1 MEYFLIT
8 PLSVEQITGMSKP
21 FHAVERSYSIKNLN
35 QKPLKDGTLFKHY
48 ITCISF
54 LTPNFPGELVQ
65 NHGGGGY
72 SFTALSGKGTLY
84 AYEEEASWQQSDE
97 WWATQ
102 YERWKLYRM
111 TQLLEE

>member
-1 MEYFLIT
+1 MEYFLVT
-8 PLSVEQITGMSKP
+8 PLSVEQITGMTKP
-21 FHAVERSYSIKNLN
+21 FHTVERGYSIKNLK

-48 ITCISF
+48 ITCISL

-65 NHGGGGY
+65 HHGGDY
-72 SFTALSGKGTLY
+72 SFMALSEGGALY
-84 AYEEEASWQQSDE
+84 HYEEEASWQQSDE
-97 WWATQ
+97 WWSTQ